1 MNDDTRKRIWFFD
14 FDGTLSL
21 IVPERSAA
29 VIHPVCKE
37 LLRELA
43 STPNEQVAV
52 LSSRLLDDLIPRVAV
67 AGVFLGGGSGVEW
80 VVEGKDRWIIDK
92 KLETRLTAAR
102 EKILP
107 HIMKL
112 TAISGTEVEDKI
124 WSVAIH
130 TRKCNDE
137 SRMYTASMVENLRSQ
152 LNVRISRGPEVFE
165 MQFLPEIDKAY
176 GVQEFCKCLGF
187 DPSDGEFVYAG
198 DDENDAAAME
208 WVLQHRGVAFTVG
221 NAPLVPGAIVVESPE
236 SLAEAIHK
244 LFRQEGKNGAEV
256 KSCTF
261 SK

>member
-1 MNDDTRKRIWFFD
+1 MNDDARKRVWFFD

-29 VIHPVCKE
+29 VIHPACKT

-43 STPNEQVAV
+43 STPTEHVAV

-80 VVEGKDRWIIDK
+80 IIEGKDRWIVDK

-107 HIMKL
+107 RIMKL
-112 TAISGTEVEDKI
+112 TAISGMEIEDKI

-137 SRMYTASMVENLRSQ
+137 SRIHTALMAENLRSE

-165 MQFLPEIDKAY
+165 VQLLPEIDKAY
-176 GVQEFCKCLGF
+176 GVRELCAFLGF
-187 DPSDGEFVYAG
+187 DPSHGEIVYAG
-198 DDENDAAAME
+198 DDENDATAME
-208 WVLQHRGVAFTVG
+208 WVLQHGGVAFTVG
-221 NAPLVPGAIVVESPE
+221 NAPLVPGARVVESPE

-244 LFRQEGKNGAEV
+244 LFRQEGENGTEV
-256 KSCTF
+256 KSCIS